1 MKFQAG
7 NELLTVDEIRSR
19 IDKYIKEKKPPYFT
33 DASKEI
39 GISWHGLYRFVNFE
53 SAPQLKT
60 IKKICDW
67 IAQKESK
74 NEIQN

>member
-7 NELLTVDEIRSR
+7 NELLTVDEIRNR
-19 IDKYIKEKKPPYFT
+19 IDKYISEKRPRYLT
-33 DASKEI
+33 DACKEI

-60 IKKICDW
+60 IQKICDW
-67 IAQKESK
+67 IAQKEAT